1 MQKVFNFFLRFKEYL
16 ILIVIIFISLILIYQ
31 NNNFQLKQ
39 IRASSVQVIG
49 FLQENFSSFFNAIWI
64 PHIISISKEN
74 TLLHEYN
81 LVLSEEVS
89 RLREASLENVRL
101 RTLLNFKQSSSYNLV
116 SAKVV
121 GKSLSFITLDIGSDN
136 GIDVNMPIITDKG
149 LVGKVVTVA
158 KNYSLGQILKN
169 RDFRASIINERSRVN
184 GILAWEG
191 GENFV
196 FQEVA
201 KNLDVKIGDLVITS
215 EFSSIFPSK
224 IPVGIVAGITYNT
237 GNLFQHIQ
245 IKSTVDLNTIEEVF
259 VILCPADTNR
269 IFFEYNTYRKE

>member
-1 MQKVFNFFLRFKEYL
+1 MQKVINFFLRFKEYL
-16 ILIVIIFISLILIYQ
+16 ILIILIIISLFLIYQ
-31 NNNFQLKQ
+31 NNNYQLKQ

-49 FLQENFSSFFNAIWI
+49 FLQENFSSFFNSIWI
-64 PHIISISKEN
+64 PHILSISKEN
-74 TLLHEYN
+74 ALLHEYN

-101 RTLLNFKQSSSYNLV
+101 RTLLNFRQRSPFNLV

-121 GKSLSFITLDIGSDN
+121 GKSLSFITIDIGSEN
-136 GIDVNMPIITDKG
+136 GIDINMPIITDKG
-149 LVGKVVTVA
+149 LVGKVITVA

-169 RDFRASIINERSRVN
+169 RDFRASIINERSRVS

-201 KNLDVKIGDLVITS
+201 KNLDVKLGDLVITS
-215 EFSSIFPSK
+215 EFSSIFPPR
-224 IPVGIVAGITYNT
+224 IPVGIVSGLNYNT

-259 VILCPADTNR
+259 IILCPPDTNR
-269 IFFEYNTYRKE
+269 IFFENNIFKKE